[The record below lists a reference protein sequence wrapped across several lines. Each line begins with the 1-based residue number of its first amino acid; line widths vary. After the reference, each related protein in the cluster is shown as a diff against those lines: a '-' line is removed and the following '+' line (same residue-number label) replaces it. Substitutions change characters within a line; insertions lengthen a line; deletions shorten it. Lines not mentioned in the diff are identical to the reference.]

1 MKILVALHLGLCL
14 TVNLNATSIS
24 TIEERTRYAGYQNL
38 PGPNDGT
45 PNTLST
51 GGVYYGAGVGDLDN
65 TATYLRTCLIIS
77 FRTNDLWRSMAAQE
91 DASIILKLKV
101 ESLVNGGAPS
111 PIHLSTLDVGRK
123 FDNLYMSELFA
134 FIDALKFREYGPV
147 VNQADVGVVQEFDV
161 TDSIVPYLDDLDF
174 VYYGICFG
182 LHVPVP
188 SDDNIKNLTLFDL
201 DSITLEIGNSVAV
214 PAPEILISTAVEVEI
229 DTLLGITYFIETSH
243 DMITWTREPKGIT
256 GTGETVSVLNTTKD
270 GQKFF
275 RVVSSY

>member
-1 MKILVALHLGLCL
+1 M
-14 TVNLNATSIS
+14 
-24 TIEERTRYAGYQNL
+24 
-38 PGPNDGT
+38 
-45 PNTLST
+45 
-51 GGVYYGAGVGDLDN
+51 
-65 TATYLRTCLIIS
+65 
-77 FRTNDLWRSMAAQE
+77 
-91 DASIILKLKV
+91 
-101 ESLVNGGAPS
+101 
-111 PIHLSTLDVGRK
+111 
-123 FDNLYMSELFA
+123 
-134 FIDALKFREYGPV
+134 
-147 VNQADVGVVQEFDV
+147 GVVQEFDV